1 MEEKIYGE
9 LKQIRRLLSELIG
22 SSDLP
27 ASQRFSKEAIAKVKH
42 EFQKLTIDRGEWIP
56 DYEIDKVIRTAQYRP
71 GNFIIKHLGFANYF
85 KRGRE
90 LYFNKKDLIALNKEL
105 KEKKIHLKKYAELV
119 YDREKFES
127 LVKGINLPKG
137 RIRKHYKIPEGL
149 RNITIKPYSAET
161 EELARKE
168 IETLMEEYK
177 KFDLSEY
184 IELYS
189 GKTHAYFRYTYSFD
203 RYVKPEL
210 KKYCKDWEFKFN
222 YANTALKAI
231 LEIKKENE
239 AAAQS

>member
-27 ASQRFSKEAIAKVKH
+27 ASQRFSKEAIAKAKQ
-42 EFQKLTIDRGEWIP
+42 EFQKLTIERGEWIP

-127 LVKGINLPKG
+127 LVKGINLP
-137 RIRKHYKIPEGL
+137 
-149 RNITIKPYSAET
+149 
-161 EELARKE
+161 
-168 IETLMEEYK
+168 
-177 KFDLSEY
+177 
-184 IELYS
+184 
-189 GKTHAYFRYTYSFD
+189 
-203 RYVKPEL
+203 
-210 KKYCKDWEFKFN
+210 
-222 YANTALKAI
+222 
-231 LEIKKENE
+231 
-239 AAAQS
+239 